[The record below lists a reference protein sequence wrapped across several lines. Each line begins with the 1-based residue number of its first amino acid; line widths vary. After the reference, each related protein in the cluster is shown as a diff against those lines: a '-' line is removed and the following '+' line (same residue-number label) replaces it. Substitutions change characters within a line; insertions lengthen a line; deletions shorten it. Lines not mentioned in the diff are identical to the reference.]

1 MTVIARTPGLVGDIG
16 ATNARFALV
25 GADGALTRHAN
36 LLCDDHGSL
45 AEALRTYLDQT
56 AAGGL
61 AHAALAVATSP
72 HGDRVSF
79 TNNPWSFSIAEL
91 REQLGVQHLRVVNDF
106 YANALAVPLLRGG
119 DVNQVGGG
127 ASVPGAPMAVV
138 GPGSGLGV
146 SAVVPDGTRYIAV
159 PGEGGHVTMPAADTA
174 ENAVLT
180 LMRDRYDH
188 VSAERLLSGPGL
200 INIYNALCEIEGIP
214 AEALTAAQI
223 SNALTSDSDGCAK
236 RAVQMFCAM
245 LGTIAGNLA
254 LTLGARGGVYIAGGI
269 VPKLGAA
276 FARSQ
281 FRARFEDKGRFSA
294 YLAAIPTFVIVR
306 PDAALL
312 GAAQLLEA
320 AASD

>member
-1 MTVIARTPGLVGDIG
+1 MGTEQLGLVGDIG

-25 GADGALTRHAN
+25 GADGALSHHAN

-45 AEALRTYLDQT
+45 AEALLTYLGQT
-56 AAGGL
+56 TTGGL

-72 HGDRVSF
+72 HGDRVTF

-91 REQLGVQHLRVVNDF
+91 GAQLGVRRLRVVNDF
-106 YANALAVPLLRGG
+106 YANALAVPHLCDG
-119 DVNQVGGG
+119 DLQQVGGG
-127 ASVPGAPMAVV
+127 ASVPGTPMAVI

-146 SAVVPDGTRYIAV
+146 SAVVPDGTRYIPVA
-159 PGEGGHVTMPAADTA
+159 GEGGHVTMPAADEV
-174 ENAVLT
+174 ENAVLA
-180 LMRDRYDH
+180 LMRARYDH

-200 INIYNALCEIEGIP
+200 INIYNALCEIDGTP

-223 SNALTSDSDGCAK
+223 SSALTDAGDGCAK

-269 VPKLGAA
+269 VPKLGTA
-276 FARSQ
+276 FAQSQ
-281 FRARFEDKGRFSA
+281 FRARFEDKGRFRT

-312 GAAQLLEA
+312 GAAQLLAEPSA
-320 AASD
+320 D

>member
-1 MTVIARTPGLVGDIG
+1 
-16 ATNARFALV
+16 
-25 GADGALTRHAN
+25 
-36 LLCDDHGSL
+36 LLCEDYPNL
-45 AEALRTYLDQT
+45 TEAIEAYLVHAG
-56 AAGGL
+56 AAVP
-61 AHAALAVATSP
+61 ARVALAVATSP

-91 REQLGVQHLRVVNDF
+91 GAQLGVRRLRVINDF
-106 YANALAVPLLRGG
+106 YANALAVPHLR
-119 DVNQVGGG
+119 DSDLQQVGGG
-127 ASVPGAPMAVV
+127 AAVPGTPMAVI

-146 SAVVPDGTRYIAV
+146 SAVVPDGTRYIPVA
-159 PGEGGHVTMPAADTA
+159 GEGGHVTMPAADEV
-174 ENAVLT
+174 ENAVLA
-180 LMRDRYDH
+180 LMRARYDH

-200 INIYNALCEIEGIP
+200 INIYNALCEIDGTP

-223 SNALTSDSDGCAK
+223 SSALTGAGEGCAK

-245 LGTIAGNLA
+245 LGAIAGNLA

-276 FARSQ
+276 FAHSQ
-281 FRARFEDKGRFSA
+281 FRARFEDKGRFRT

-312 GAAQLLEA
+312 GAAQLLAEA
-320 AASD
+320 ATD

>member
-1 MTVIARTPGLVGDIG
+1 MSVQQLGLVGDIG

-25 GADGALTRHAN
+25 EADGALSHHAN

-56 AAGGL
+56 SAGTP

-91 REQLGVQHLRVVNDF
+91 SAQIGVPRLRVVNDF
-106 YANALAVPLLRGG
+106 YANALAVPLLRDG
-119 DVNQVGGG
+119 DVSQVGGG
-127 ASVPGAPMAVV
+127 ASVPGTPMAVI

-146 SAVVPDGTRYIAV
+146 SAVVPDGARHIAV
-159 PGEGGHVTMPAADTA
+159 PGEGGHVTMPAADAA

-200 INIYNALCEIEGIP
+200 VNIYNALSEIEGIP

-223 SNALTSDSDGCAK
+223 SNALTSDGDGCAK

-245 LGTIAGNLA
+245 LGTVAGNLA

-269 VPKLGAA
+269 VPKLGTA
-276 FARSQ
+276 FAHSQ
-281 FRARFEDKGRFSA
+281 FRARFEDKGRFRD

-312 GAAQLLEA
+312 GAAQLLDLA
-320 AASD
+320 